1 MIRGFLIYYTMYTPC
16 DMSLLNLNLVKRSKP
31 NLSMVENNVFR
42 RLNLMYNS
50 SVASAYTATLYNKRG
65 REIPLRINNKD
76 IL

>member
-1 MIRGFLIYYTMYTPC
+1 MYA
-16 DMSLLNLNLVKRSKP
+16 MSLLNLNLVKRSKP
-31 NLSMVENNVFR
+31 NLLMVENNVFR

-50 SVASAYTATLYNKRG
+50 SAASAYTAILYNKRS